1 MIGSVSLVV
10 SDLDAQQAFYERAV
24 GLRTVERTSD
34 TASLGPEGGPVL
46 LELTGRP
53 QAPPRPTRS
62 TGLFHFAIL
71 LPSRLELARSL
82 PRLVHAGQGLTGA
95 SDHLVS
101 EALYLRDPE
110 DNGIE
115 IYRDRPREEWP
126 SEGGQLRMDTLP
138 LDLDG
143 VLAELDASP
152 AEADGLPAAT
162 RTGHVHLQVA
172 DLAEAGAFYEGAI
185 GLDVTVRSYPG
196 ALFLSRGGY
205 HHHVGVNT
213 WASAG
218 APAPPPGARGLDRF
232 ELVLAEEAELEAV
245 AARLQA
251 AGLPAERTAEG
262 LLAADP
268 SGNRVLVRT

>member
-24 GLRTVERTSD
+24 GLRTLERTSD